1 MDIKEHFSKMLVT
14 LGWAATAGIMLY
26 GMYGLCCLCRVTSL
40 MGS

>member
-26 GMYGLCCLCRVTSL
+26 GVYYLCRAMSV